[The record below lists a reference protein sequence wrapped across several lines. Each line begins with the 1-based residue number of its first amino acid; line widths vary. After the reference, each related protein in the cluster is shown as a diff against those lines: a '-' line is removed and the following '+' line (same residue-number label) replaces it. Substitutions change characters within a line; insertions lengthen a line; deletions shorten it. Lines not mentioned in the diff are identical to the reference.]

1 MKHLLKVCSLVAV
14 LGARLSCSSVN
25 PKDQSNNQGNGDQIN
40 KQDQSAEAT
49 LTLLPDGASD
59 GIYGHVGQAG
69 TIRIGSKDGASR
81 LDFSLSGLTPASVYS
96 VWLLLDTAG
105 SPFVSGSCPNCVADD
120 PETGTQA
127 NVYGFSPAAADNAG
141 FTAGIGLDPNGFV
154 ADGGGNANFTI
165 ELNYDIFQPGSSP
178 VVLRPGVGQNIG
190 VMPMPDSCVASPAA
204 APDFPSAIDSGFMRV
219 YDNSIVA
226 DLPGLSPAYQ
236 VLDGPLKPRLVR
248 ATVSG
253 FEVAEHFD
261 GLTHGH
267 RPGLHI
273 GNPAASSCGDWE
285 GRLTGNLADAVHNQ

>member
-69 TIRIGSKDGASR
+69 AIQIATVNGTTK

-96 VWLLLDTAG
+96 VWLLLDTAK
-105 SPFVSGSCPNCVADD
+105 SPFVPGSCPNCVARD
-120 PETGTQA
+120 PDSGVQS

-141 FTAGIGLDPNGFV
+141 FTAGIGIDPNGFV
-154 ADGGGNANFTI
+154 ADDDGNAQFTI
-165 ELNYDIFQPGSSP
+165 ELNYDIFQPASAP
-178 VVLRPGVGQNIG
+178 LVLRAGTTESVA
-190 VMPMPDSCVASPAA
+190 VMPMPGTCVGLQTGDFPAA
-204 APDFPSAIDSGFMRV
+204 VDSGYMRV
-219 YDNSIVA
+219 YDSSIVA
-226 DLPGLSPAYQ
+226 NLPGASPAYE
-236 VLDGPLKPRLVR
+236 VLDGKLKPRLVR
-248 ATVSG
+248 GTVTG
-253 FEVAEHFD
+253 FEIAEHFD

-273 GNPAASSCGDWE
+273 GNPAASTCGDWE
-285 GRLTGNLADAVHNQ
+285 GRLTGSLANAMR

>member
-1 MKHLLKVCSLVAV
+1 MKHLFKVWSLAAV
-14 LGARLSCSSVN
+14 LGGLVLGSSA
-25 PKDQSNNQGNGDQIN
+25 SA
-40 KQDQSAEAT
+40 QDQAT
-49 LTLLPDGASD
+49 LKLLSDGASD

-69 TIRIGSKDGASR
+69 AIQIATVNGTTK

-96 VWLLLDTAG
+96 VWLLLDTAK
-105 SPFVSGSCPNCVADD
+105 SPFVPGSCPNCVARD
-120 PETGTQA
+120 PDSGVQS

-141 FTAGIGLDPNGFV
+141 FTAGIGIDPNGFV
-154 ADGGGNANFTI
+154 ADDDGNAQFTI
-165 ELNYDIFQPGSSP
+165 ELNYDIFQPASSP
-178 VVLRPGVGQNIG
+178 LVLRPGVAQNIG
-190 VMPMPDSCVASPAA
+190 VMPMPDSCVVSPAPAPFPA
-204 APDFPSAIDSGFMRV
+204 AVDSGFMRAYNNAV
-219 YDNSIVA
+219 VA
-226 DLPGLSPAYQ
+226 NLPGVSPAYQ
-236 VLDGPLKPRLVR
+236 LVDGPLKPRLVR